1 MHKNVTGGVSRNIPA
16 LPSSPSPT
24 QQTAQETTTR
34 PTTRPTARTRSA
46 AFEHLPA
53 PHTSSTSGPAQVS
66 AAPAKIAEAELALAA
81 YLLMRAVDGRPVAA
95 PEISRLRL
103 ANASVNE
110 TRQLLKHGRGNVDV
124 DVRATNNESTWRMKA
139 ARSFRQEREQKAKVP
154 WNAFEQRAPY
164 SAAAASVFGAGN
176 CGEHTSTTSVYHSR
190 RLAPNEEVHYV
201 NAPAAGHAFAEGRI
215 PSAPEAEQ
223 PERTVVMDAWAK
235 GPAVL
240 AADAHFAKRRSGLQS
255 LLHYT
260 AETGRDARI
269 TANDVVLEA
278 RSAGPAEVAR
288 RVQSEATP
296 TARFAAFIDSVLPS
310 GMGHWSEQHVIDR
323 DFSQRVKGK
332 LAALENP
339 AQSFELAARVAEQL
353 GVPAQQRTA
362 EAQRIVEAAHAMLA
376 DR

>member
-1 MHKNVTGGVSRNIPA
+1 
-16 LPSSPSPT
+16 
-24 QQTAQETTTR
+24 
-34 PTTRPTARTRSA
+34 
-46 AFEHLPA
+46 
-53 PHTSSTSGPAQVS
+53 
-66 AAPAKIAEAELALAA
+66 LAA

>member
-1 MHKNVTGGVSRNIPA
+1 MHKNVTGVSRNIPA
-16 LPSSPSPT
+16 LPSSSSPT
-24 QQTAQETTTR
+24 PQTAQETA
-34 PTTRPTARTRSA
+34 TRPTARTRSA
-46 AFEHLPA
+46 ALEHLPA
-53 PHTSSTSGPAQVS
+53 PHTSSTSSTSAPARVS
-66 AAPAKIAEAELALAA
+66 AAPAKTKITEAELPLAA
-81 YLLMRAVDGRPVAA
+81 YLLMRAVDGRPVAG
-95 PEISRLRL
+95 PEIARLRL

-110 TRQLLKHGRGNVDV
+110 TRQLLKHGRGNVNV
-124 DVRATNNESTWRMKA
+124 NVRATHNESTWRMKA
-139 ARSFRQEREQKAKVP
+139 ARTFRQEREQKAKVP

-201 NAPAAGHAFAEGRI
+201 NAPAAGHAFAESRI

-332 LAALENP
+332 LAALGNP
-339 AQSFELAARVAEQL
+339 AQSVELAARVAEQL

-376 DR
+376 DV

>member
-1 MHKNVTGGVSRNIPA
+1 MVKNVTGVSGNIPA
-16 LPSSPSPT
+16 LPPSSSPT
-24 QQTAQETTTR
+24 QQAAHETA
-34 PTTRPTARTRSA
+34 TRPTARTRSA
-46 AFEHLPA
+46 ALEHLPA
-53 PHTSSTSGPAQVS
+53 SHAGGTSGISSAARVS
-66 AAPAKIAEAELALAA
+66 AAPAKITEAELPLAA

-95 PEISRLRL
+95 PEIARLRL

-139 ARSFRQEREQKAKVP
+139 ARTFRQEREQKAKVP

-223 PERTVVMDAWAK
+223 PERTIVMDAWAK

-240 AADAHFAKRRSGLQS
+240 AADARFAKRRGGLQS
-255 LLHYT
+255 LLHYN

-310 GMGHWSEQHVIDR
+310 GMGHWREQPVIDG
-323 DFSQRVKGK
+323 DFSRRVKAK

-339 AQSFELAARVAEQL
+339 AQSFALAARVAEQL
-353 GVPAQQRTA
+353 GVPAQQRAA

-376 DR
+376 DQ